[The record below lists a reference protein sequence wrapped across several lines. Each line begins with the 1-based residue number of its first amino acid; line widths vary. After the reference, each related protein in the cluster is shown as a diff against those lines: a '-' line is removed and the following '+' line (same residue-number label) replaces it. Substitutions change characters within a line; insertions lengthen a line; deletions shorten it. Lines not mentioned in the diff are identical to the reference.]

1 MSGGELGDPLAPTER
16 MMASERTHNATRK
29 ALMSEP
35 FVLTEKQGRIAIVT
49 FNRASTRNAIGEH
62 SDCEELISALR
73 DADAD
78 PSISVLILTGS
89 GSAFSAGGNIQG
101 MRDRNGIG
109 PLATPADTRAN
120 YRRGVQLIPRVLA
133 ELEIATI
140 AAINGH
146 AIGLGLDLAALC
158 DLRVASESAKFAASF
173 IKMGITP
180 GDGGAWVLQRVLG
193 YSRAAEL
200 ILTGDTITAAE
211 AAAIGLVNKIVP
223 AEDVMREARALADRI
238 AVNPPR
244 SVRLSKRLLREAQ
257 HARLSDILEL
267 SAAFQALAHETADHK
282 EAVNAFVEKRSPVFT
297 GE

>member
-1 MSGGELGDPLAPTER
+1 
-16 MMASERTHNATRK
+16 
-29 ALMSEP
+29 MSEP
-35 FVLTEKQGRIAIVT
+35 FVLTEKNGRIAIVT
-49 FNRASTRNAIGEH
+49 FNRPATRNAIGEH
-62 SDCEELISALR
+62 SDCLELISALR
-73 DADAD
+73 EADAD
-78 PSISVLILTGS
+78 PAISVLILTGA

-133 ELEIATI
+133 ELEVATI

-158 DLRVASESAKFAASF
+158 DLRVAADNAKFAASF

-200 ILTGDTITAAE
+200 ILTGDAITASE

-223 AEDVMREARALADRI
+223 AEQVMAEARSLAERI

-257 HARLSDILEL
+257 HARLADILEL

-282 EAVNAFVEKRSPVFT
+282 EAVEAFMEKRSPKFT
-297 GE
+297 GA

>member
-1 MSGGELGDPLAPTER
+1 MSD
-16 MMASERTHNATRK
+16 
-29 ALMSEP
+29 P
-35 FVLTEKQGRIAIVT
+35 FVIAERDGRIATVT
-49 FNRASTRNAIGEH
+49 LNRPATRNAIGEH
-62 SDCEELISALR
+62 ADCEQLINALR
-73 DADAD
+73 EADAD
-78 PSISVLILTGS
+78 SGVSVLILTGA
-89 GSAFSAGGNIQG
+89 GTAFSAGGNIQG

-120 YRRGVQLIPRVLA
+120 YRHGVQQIPRVLA

-146 AIGLGLDLAALC
+146 AIGLGLDIAALC
-158 DLRVASESAKFAASF
+158 DLRVASDAAKFAASF
-173 IKMGITP
+173 IKMGIAP

-193 YSRAAEL
+193 YNRAAEL
-200 ILTGDTITAAE
+200 ILTGDAITAEE
-211 AAAIGLVNKIVP
+211 ALAIGLVNKLTAP
-223 AEDVMREARALADRI
+223 EAVMREARALAERI

-282 EAVNAFVEKRSPVFT
+282 EAVEAFIAKRTPVFT
-297 GE
+297 GA